1 MLIKSG
7 ESQIISNINKN
18 VIKSFWFDFVSK
30 YTFDIFFAF
39 LLLVLVAITA
49 SIYPY
54 LIQLV
59 FDGLLDSRNNDWI
72 TLPLVIALVAIIRGI
87 AMFFQI
93 KQVSKIS
100 LSISV
105 DIQKNLTKHIIS
117 ADLLELNKLSSGNHV
132 SRIMNDVVLIKDG
145 FERSINNLIRDTLT
159 IIALMSYLIWLDWLL
174 SILVFVIYPIALKPI
189 FKIGKKQKII
199 ATTLQ
204 EQMETVTSTLTEMLQ
219 GIRMVK
225 SYNLEKMEI
234 KRSENVLNVLFNKMF
249 NLVIGRAKVLPIL
262 EVLGGVAAACVIG
275 LASYRVSMGEL
286 SPGSVVG
293 YVTALLM
300 IAQPARALGT
310 FNTVLQ
316 EALSA
321 LTRIYSQLN
330 VASKISNS
338 HSAVKLKLNKK
349 SPPNITFKNVN
360 FSYTNKI
367 KALDNINFF
376 IEAGTKVALVGQS
389 GAGKSSIVNLISRFY
404 DPLSG
409 EIFINQQSLK
419 NINLNSLRD
428 NVALVSQDTVIY
440 NKTFLEN
447 IRFGNLDAKDDDI
460 IKAAKNAG
468 IHEFI
473 KTTANSYNTLLGEG
487 GKNLSGGQ
495 RQRISIA
502 RAILKD
508 APILLLDEATSAL
521 DAKTED
527 EVNKALEKLTKNKTT
542 ITVAHKLSNI
552 VNFDQIILFNKGK
565 IVGLG
570 KHKDLVKKS
579 SLYRKLYKLNINNV

>member
-1 MLIKSG
+1 MG
-7 ESQIISNINKN
+7 TNQIISNINRN
-18 VIKSFWFDFVSK
+18 LIKSFWNDFVSK
-30 YTFDIFFAF
+30 YTFDIFYAF

-59 FDGLLDSRNNDWI
+59 FDGLLDSKNVEWI
-72 TLPLVIALVAIIRGI
+72 KIPFIIAMVAIIRGI

-105 DIQKNLTKHIIS
+105 DIQKKLTKHIINS
-117 ADLLELNKLSSGNHV
+117 DLLELNKLSSGNHV

-159 IIALMSYLIWLDWLL
+159 IVALMSYLIWLDWLL

-199 ATTLQ
+199 ATDLQ

-225 SYNLEKMEI
+225 SYNLERMET
-234 KRSENVLNVLFNKMF
+234 KRSESVLNVLFSKMF
-249 NLVIGRAKVLPIL
+249 SLVIGRAKVLPIL

-275 LASYRVSMGEL
+275 FASYRVSMGEL

-316 EALSA
+316 EAQSA
-321 LTRIYSQLN
+321 LSRIYNQLS
-330 VASKISNS
+330 VVSKIKDLT
-338 HSAVKLKLNKK
+338 SATNLKLNKK
-349 SPPNITFKNVN
+349 NPPSIVFKKVS
-360 FSYTNKI
+360 FSYKDKI
-367 KALDNINFF
+367 KALDNINFS
-376 IEAGTKVALVGQS
+376 IESGSKVALVGQS
-389 GAGKSSIVNLISRFY
+389 GAGKSSIINLISRFY

-409 EIFINQQSLK
+409 EIFINQ
-419 NINLNSLRD
+419 
-428 NVALVSQDTVIY
+428 
-440 NKTFLEN
+440 NKF
-447 IRFGNLDAKDDDI
+447 
-460 IKAAKNAG
+460 
-468 IHEFI
+468 
-473 KTTANSYNTLLGEG
+473 
-487 GKNLSGGQ
+487 
-495 RQRISIA
+495 
-502 RAILKD
+502 
-508 APILLLDEATSAL
+508 
-521 DAKTED
+521 
-527 EVNKALEKLTKNKTT
+527 
-542 ITVAHKLSNI
+542 
-552 VNFDQIILFNKGK
+552 
-565 IVGLG
+565 
-570 KHKDLVKKS
+570 KS
-579 SLYRKLYKLNINNV
+579 D

>member
-1 MLIKSG
+1 MG
-7 ESQIISNINKN
+7 TNQIISNINRN
-18 VIKSFWFDFVSK
+18 LIKSFWNDFVSK
-30 YTFDIFFAF
+30 YTFDIFYAF

-59 FDGLLDSRNNDWI
+59 FDGLLDSKNVEWI
-72 TLPLVIALVAIIRGI
+72 KIPLIIAMVAIIRGI

-105 DIQKNLTKHIIS
+105 DIQKKLTKHIINS
-117 ADLLELNKLSSGNHV
+117 DLLELNKLSSGNHV

-159 IIALMSYLIWLDWLL
+159 LVALMSYLIWLDWLL

-199 ATTLQ
+199 ATDLQ

-447 IRFGNLDAKDDDI
+447 IKFGNLDAKDDDI

-473 KTTANSYNTLLGEG
+473 KTTTDSYNTLLGEG

-521 DAKTED
+521 DAKTEG

-552 VNFDQIILFNKGK
+552 LNFDQIILFNKGK

-570 KHKDLVKKS
+570 KHQDLVKKS

>member
-1 MLIKSG
+1 MG
-7 ESQIISNINKN
+7 ENKIISNINKN
-18 VIKSFWFDFVSK
+18 LIKGFWNDFVFR
-30 YTFDIFFAF
+30 YTFSIFLAF

-59 FDGLLDSRNNDWI
+59 FDGLLDAENVEWT
-72 TLPLVIALVAIIRGI
+72 TLPFVIAMVAIIRGT

-105 DIQKNLTKHIIS
+105 DIQKKLTKHIINS
-117 ADLLELNKLSSGNHV
+117 DLLDLNKLSSGNHV

-174 SILVFVIYPIALKPI
+174 SILVFLIYPIALNPI

-199 ATTLQ
+199 ATNLQ

-225 SYNLEKMEI
+225 SYNLEKIEAQ
-234 KRSENVLNVLFNKMF
+234 RSEGVLNVLFNKMF
-249 NLVIGRAKVLPIL
+249 SLVIGRAKVLPIL

-275 LASYRVSMGEL
+275 LASYRVSVGEL

-321 LTRIYSQLN
+321 LARIYNQLN
-330 VASKISNS
+330 VVSKIKNLP
-338 HSAVKLKLNKK
+338 SAPNLKLNKK
-349 SPPNITFKNVN
+349 NPPNIIFKKVN
-360 FSYTNKI
+360 FSYNNKI
-367 KALDNINFF
+367 RALENINLS
-376 IEAGTKVALVGQS
+376 IQGGSKVALVGQS
-389 GAGKSSIVNLISRFY
+389 GAGKSSIINLISRFY

-419 NINLNSLRD
+419 DINLNSLRD
-428 NVALVSQDTVIY
+428 NIALVSQDTVIY
-440 NKTFLEN
+440 NKTFSEN
-447 IRFGNLDAKDDDI
+447 IRFGNLEAKEKDI

-473 KTTANSYNTLLGEG
+473 NTTTNGYNTILGEG

-527 EVNKALEKLTKNKTT
+527 EINKALAKITKNKTT

-552 VNFDQIILFNKGK
+552 INFDQIILFNKGK
-565 IVGLG
+565 VIEFG

-579 SLYRKLYKLNINNV
+579 SLYRKLYKVNADI

>member
-1 MLIKSG
+1 MG
-7 ESQIISNINKN
+7 TNQIISNINRN
-18 VIKSFWFDFVSK
+18 LIKSFWNDFVSK
-30 YTFDIFFAF
+30 YTFDIFYAF

-59 FDGLLDSRNNDWI
+59 FDGLLDSKNVQWI
-72 TLPLVIALVAIIRGI
+72 TLPLIIGMVAIIRGI

-105 DIQKNLTKHIIS
+105 DIQKKLTKHIINS
-117 ADLLELNKLSSGNHV
+117 DLLELNKISSGNHV

-159 IIALMSYLIWLDWLL
+159 IVALMSYLIWLDWLL

-199 ATTLQ
+199 ATNLQ

-225 SYNLEKMEI
+225 SYNLEKMET
-234 KRSENVLNVLFNKMF
+234 KRSENVLNILFNKMF
-249 NLVIGRAKVLPIL
+249 SLVIGRAKILPIL

-275 LASYRVSMGEL
+275 LASYRVSIGEL

-321 LTRIYSQLN
+321 LSRIYSQLS
-330 VASKISNS
+330 VVSKIKNLPL
-338 HSAVKLKLNKK
+338 APNLKLNSKN
-349 SPPNITFKNVN
+349 PPNIVFKKVS
-360 FSYTNKI
+360 FSYTDKI

-376 IEAGTKVALVGQS
+376 IGSGSKVALVGQS
-389 GAGKSSIVNLISRFY
+389 GAGKSSIIDLISRFY

-419 NINLNSLRD
+419 DVNLNSLRD
-428 NVALVSQDTVIY
+428 NIALVSQDTIIY

-447 IRFGNLDAKDDDI
+447 IRFGNLDAKENEI

-473 KTTANSYNTLLGEG
+473 NTTKNGYNTILGEG

-527 EVNKALEKLTKNKTT
+527 EINKALEGITKNKTT

-552 VNFDQIILFNKGK
+552 VNFDLIILFNKGK
-565 IVGLG
+565 VIEFG
-570 KHKDLVKKS
+570 KHKELLKKS
-579 SLYRKLYKLNINNV
+579 SLYRKLYKFNTNI

>member
-473 KTTANSYNTLLGEG
+473 KTTANNYNTLLGEG

-521 DAKTED
+521 DAKTEG

-552 VNFDQIILFNKGK
+552 LNFDQIILFNKGK

-570 KHKDLVKKS
+570 KHQDLVKKS

>member
-1 MLIKSG
+1 MEKN
-7 ESQIISNINKN
+7 QIISNINKN
-18 VIKSFWFDFVSK
+18 LIKSFWNDFVSK
-30 YTFDIFFAF
+30 YTSNIFVAF

-59 FDGLLDSRNNDWI
+59 FDGLLDSKNVQWI
-72 TLPLVIALVAIIRGI
+72 TLPLIIGMVAIIRGI

-105 DIQKNLTKHIIS
+105 DIQKKLTKHIINS
-117 ADLLELNKLSSGNHV
+117 DLLELNKISSGNHV

-159 IIALMSYLIWLDWLL
+159 IVALMSYLIWLDWLL

-199 ATTLQ
+199 ATNLQ

-225 SYNLEKMEI
+225 SYNLEKMET
-234 KRSENVLNVLFNKMF
+234 KRSENVLNILFDKMF
-249 NLVIGRAKVLPIL
+249 NLVIGRAKILPIL

-275 LASYRVSMGEL
+275 LASYRVSIGEL

-321 LTRIYSQLN
+321 LSRIYSQLS
-330 VASKISNS
+330 VVSKIKNLPLASN
-338 HSAVKLKLNKK
+338 LKLNSKN
-349 SPPNITFKNVN
+349 SPNIVFKKVS
-360 FSYTNKI
+360 FSYTDKI

-376 IEAGTKVALVGQS
+376 IESGSKVALVGQS
-389 GAGKSSIVNLISRFY
+389 GAGKSSIIDLISRFY

-419 NINLNSLRD
+419 DVNLNSLRD
-428 NVALVSQDTVIY
+428 NIALVSQDTIIY

-447 IRFGNLDAKDDDI
+447 IRFGNLDAKENEI

-473 KTTANSYNTLLGEG
+473 NTTKNGYNTILGEG

-527 EVNKALEKLTKNKTT
+527 EINKALEGITKNKTT

-565 IVGLG
+565 VIEFG
-570 KHKDLVKKS
+570 KHQELLKKS
-579 SLYRKLYKLNINNV
+579 SLYRKLYKFNTNI